1 MANTLELTDKKNQLE
16 VRANAIINHA
26 QQESRKLRDDELA
39 EFNQITDEIR
49 STESEIREITKK
61 LNNHETRKNTMEK
74 FSLIKAIN
82 DIANNRNLDE
92 RSQMVV
98 NQGVAEMRKA
108 GQSYSGQIVLP
119 VEERSTIQAT
129 VATHGEEVVAEDKL
143 NILEPL
149 RDALVMTKAGA
160 VYMTGLVGN
169 VSIPTYNGANVGW
182 QGEIDPA
189 TDGGGTFGEVL
200 LSPKRLTAYLDVSK
214 QFLIQD
220 SASAEALLK
229 NDIVKA
235 LSNKLEATILGDGA
249 GSANEPEGIFSNS
262 AATYTKDYNGTVDME
277 EALEAANVT
286 GNYTYIIN
294 PADKATLRKA
304 KTDAG
309 SGQFV
314 YSDGEIN
321 GIPALVT
328 NACLGI
334 VVGDFSN
341 YVIAQ
346 WGGIDLTVDPYTQ
359 ARNGKIRL
367 VINAYFDAKPTR
379 ADAFITTL

>member
-16 VRANAIINHA
+16 IRANAIINHA
-26 QQESRKLRDDELA
+26 EQESRKLKDDELV

-49 STESEIREITKK
+49 STESEIREITNK
-61 LNNHETRKNTMEK
+61 LNKQETRKNTMEK

-119 VEERSTIQAT
+119 VEERSDIQAT
-129 VATHGEEVVAEDKL
+129 VATHGQEVVAEDKL
-143 NILEPL
+143 NILGPL

-169 VSIPTYNGANVGW
+169 VSIPTYDGANVGW

-189 TDGGGTFGEVL
+189 TDGAGTFGEVL

>member
-16 VRANAIINHA
+16 IRANAIINHA
-26 QQESRKLRDDELA
+26 EQESRKLKDDELV
-39 EFNQITDEIR
+39 EFNQIKDEIR
-49 STESEIREITKK
+49 STESEIREITNK
-61 LNNHETRKNTMEK
+61 LNKQETRKNTMEK

-119 VEERSTIQAT
+119 VEERSDIQAT
-129 VATHGEEVVAEDKL
+129 VANHGQEVVAEDKL
-143 NILEPL
+143 NILGPL

-189 TDGGGTFGEVL
+189 TDGAGAFGEVL

-229 NDIVKA
+229 SDIIKA
-235 LSNKLEATILGDGA
+235 LTNKLEATILGAGA
-249 GSANEPEGIFSNS
+249 GSANEPEGIFSIT
-262 AATYTKDYNGTVDME
+262 ADDFTKDYDGIVEME
-277 EALEAANVT
+277 QALEEANVT

-294 PADKATLRKA
+294 PLSKAILRKA

-328 NACLGI
+328 NACAGI

-379 ADAFITTL
+379 ANAFISTL

>member
-16 VRANAIINHA
+16 IRANAIINHA
-26 QQESRKLRDDELA
+26 EQESRKLKDDELV
-39 EFNQITDEIR
+39 EFNQIKDEIR
-49 STESEIREITKK
+49 STESEIREITNK
-61 LNNHETRKNTMEK
+61 LNKQETRKNTMEK

-119 VEERSTIQAT
+119 VEERSDIQAT
-129 VATHGEEVVAEDKL
+129 VANHGQEVVAEDKL
-143 NILEPL
+143 NILGPL

-189 TDGGGTFGEVL
+189 TDGAGAFGEVL

-229 NDIVKA
+229 SDIIKA
-235 LSNKLEATILGDGA
+235 LTNKLEATILGAGT
-249 GSANEPEGIFSNS
+249 GSANEPEGIFSIT
-262 AATYTKDYNGTVDME
+262 ADDFTKDYDGIVEME
-277 EALEAANVT
+277 QALEEANVT

-294 PADKATLRKA
+294 PLSKAILRKA

-328 NACLGI
+328 NACAGI

-341 YVIAQ
+341 YIIAQ

-379 ADAFITTL
+379 ANAFISTL

>member
-16 VRANAIINHA
+16 IRANAIINHA
-26 QQESRKLRDDELA
+26 EQESRKLKDDELV

-189 TDGGGTFGEVL
+189 TDGAGTFGEVL